1 MLLMYSW
8 FWLSE
13 LCVGKIWKPLFRSVY
28 RFVYKAPEP
37 VSEIGSEKNV
47 MIESNELQKLIG
59 RAYKDPIASI
69 LLKNSH
75 ITITQYETLVIE
87 YLTNIASD
95 TVIPF
100 KDKALY
106 RGKKVSRGSFSRTL
120 AQARGNIISSIYT
133 ILLLA
138 YIGVFDT
145 VPFDDYRNLA
155 EKLSEYNQLIDL
167 SDGSQSVQLLR
178 RIERELTEGI
188 KKLAEPKSLAPL

>member
-1 MLLMYSW
+1 
-8 FWLSE
+8 
-13 LCVGKIWKPLFRSVY
+13 
-28 RFVYKAPEP
+28 
-37 VSEIGSEKNV
+37 VSEIGSEGDA
-47 MIESNELQKLIG
+47 MTEPNELQKLID

-95 TVIPF
+95 TEIPF
-100 KDKALY
+100 KDKARY

-155 EKLSEYNQLIDL
+155 EKLSEYNQLIDI
-167 SDGSQSVQLLR
+167 SDDPQSLQLLR
-178 RIERELTEGI
+178 RIERELAEGI
-188 KKLAEPKSLAPL
+188 KKLSEPRSLAPL

>member
-1 MLLMYSW
+1 
-8 FWLSE
+8 
-13 LCVGKIWKPLFRSVY
+13 
-28 RFVYKAPEP
+28 
-37 VSEIGSEKNV
+37 VSEIGSEKDA
-47 MIESNELQKLIG
+47 MTESNELQKLID

-69 LLKNSH
+69 LLKKSH

-95 TVIPF
+95 TAIPF
-100 KDKALY
+100 KDKARY
-106 RGKKVSRGSFSRTL
+106 RSKKVSRGSFSRTL

-145 VPFDDYRNLA
+145 VPFDDYKNLA

-167 SDGSQSVQLLR
+167 SDGPRSVQLLR

-188 KKLAEPKSLAPL
+188 KMLAEPKSLAPL